1 MCRIETGR
9 KSSARVSTAAGL
21 GTKTESIVGHRTI
34 AVHTNPGHSSSAE
47 QFARFDTQRRNLTS

>member
-9 KSSARVSTAAGL
+9 KSSARVSTAAEL

-34 AVHTNPGHSSSAE
+34 TDHTGPSHSSSAE
-47 QFARFDTQRRNLTS
+47 QFARFDMQRRNLTN